1 MLRGNPGES
10 MGASAGRPPI
20 VSSNACGGHSN
31 GRSLREPRQNNL
43 LPTRV
48 RHSAKAGIGGEPKW
62 RERQALTEVADPLR
76 PPKTIGGRGRIPREK
91 LQSSCSSRCIWRKG
105 SRPSNLVVPS
115 HSLLLARSHRAG
127 LTHSLPWEPFGHT
140 RGIGIIIRTEISG

>member
-1 MLRGNPGES
+1 MLPGNPGES
-10 MGASAGRPPI
+10 MGASAGQPPI

-31 GRSLREPRQNNL
+31 GRSLREPRENNL

-76 PPKTIGGRGRIPREK
+76 PPKIIGGGGRIPREK
-91 LQSSCSSRCIWRKG
+91 RGVLIFARIFWRRGGSGQRARRTNGAQAKMAWKSSVSAA
-105 SRPSNLVVPS
+105 PP
-115 HSLLLARSHRAG
+115 HRAK
-127 LTHSLPWEPFGHT
+127 
-140 RGIGIIIRTEISG
+140 

>member
-1 MLRGNPGES
+1 MLPGNPGES
-10 MGASAGRPPI
+10 MGASAGQPPI

-62 RERQALTEVADPLR
+62 RERQALTEVADP
-76 PPKTIGGRGRIPREK
+76 PPPAKGN
-91 LQSSCSSRCIWRKG
+91 WRKG
-105 SRPSNLVVPS
+105 SSSSRKTRVFD
-115 HSLLLARSHRAG
+115 LARILWRGGPDSA
-127 LTHSLPWEPFGHT
+127 PDEP
-140 RGIGIIIRTEISG
+140 IGAQPE

>member
-48 RHSAKAGIGGEPKW
+48 RHSAKAGIGREPKW

-91 LQSSCSSRCIWRKG
+91 
-105 SRPSNLVVPS
+105 
-115 HSLLLARSHRAG
+115 RAG
-127 LTHSLPWEPFGHT
+127 LIFARMLW
-140 RGIGIIIRTEISG
+140 RSGGADSAPSTYIAC